1 MFVSRKNLPFIHLVP
16 TEAPPRLYM
25 LQSLHQSVE
34 LLRAAASCCKLFQPF
49 AEHSIERLMLRFGQ
63 KARLLNQLLIR
74 TEGNVF
80 HTKAVYT
87 IFVQRASAHL
97 RANLVALCVRTHSV
111 RGKDLGNH
119 LSRTEST
126 GGVFLYVLITRRSS
140 VQICPP

>member
-1 MFVSRKNLPFIHLVP
+1 MFVWRKTLRLIPLAP

-49 AEHSIERLMLRFGQ
+49 AEHSVERLMLRFGQ

-80 HTKAVYT
+80 LTKAVYT
-87 IFVQRASAHL
+87 IFWYRATALL
-97 RANLVALCVRTHSV
+97 RANLVPLC
-111 RGKDLGNH
+111 
-119 LSRTEST
+119 
-126 GGVFLYVLITRRSS
+126 
-140 VQICPP
+140 